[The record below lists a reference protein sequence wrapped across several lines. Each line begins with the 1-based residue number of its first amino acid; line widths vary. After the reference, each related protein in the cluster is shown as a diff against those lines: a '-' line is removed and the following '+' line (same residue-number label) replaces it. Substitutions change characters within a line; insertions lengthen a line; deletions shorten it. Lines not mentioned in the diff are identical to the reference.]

1 MLFDVFDSKG
11 KSYASYSVVASVGTQ
26 DKEALTQKGNGK
38 ELPKGTYYIQIKKTR
53 KSACGI
59 YSIQLKKESN
69 IY

>member
-38 ELPKGTYYIQIKKTR
+38 ELPKGTYYIQIKK
-53 KSACGI
+53 
-59 YSIQLKKESN
+59 KKISLWN
-69 IY
+69 LFYTIKKGK